1 MPGKNRYAMLTVD
14 TEALPRRAAEDHV
27 QRLIWGKHGN
37 ASAGIREMCR
47 IGDEVGA
54 RHVFFV
60 DVCGAYAYGDQVA
73 EVVRWLDQ
81 AGQDVQLHVHPEYLP
96 EAFWVE
102 HGFDY
107 RPRFMNQYGLPKA
120 EFTLR
125 HFGKFISD
133 ITNKPLVAFR
143 AGSFRW
149 NAATLRALRST
160 GIALSFNNSMKA
172 FLDGVCPY
180 GEPTNAP
187 FAWSNGI
194 IEVPV
199 SERRP
204 LPFHDGLGWERF
216 SCPYSN
222 TFFVPPWRMVWPFAL
237 GIDSSFLVLLMH
249 SWSLLHW
256 DENGHAHYRD
266 DRRIESYRRL
276 VRKLSKD
283 CDIITTGDFL
293 DLHARGKIRTTH
305 SVDMALTELRIPDSR
320 GKVIS

>member
-1 MPGKNRYAMLTVD
+1 MLTVD
-14 TEALPRRAAEDHV
+14 TEALPRRATEDHV
-27 QRLIWGKHGN
+27 RRLIWGEHGSS
-37 ASAGIREMCR
+37 SAGIREMCR

-60 DVCGAYAYGDQVA
+60 DVCGAYARGDQVA
-73 EVVRWLDQ
+73 QVVRWLDQ

-96 EAFWVE
+96 EEFWVE
-102 HGFDY
+102 HGFNY
-107 RPRFMNQYGLPKA
+107 RPRFMNQYGQSKA

-125 HFGKFISD
+125 HFGALISD
-133 ITNKPLVAFR
+133 ITNKPLLAFR

-149 NAATLRALRST
+149 NADTLRALDSV
-160 GIALSFNNSMKA
+160 GIPLSFNNSMKA
-172 FLDGVCPY
+172 FLDGVCPHA
-180 GEPTNAP
+180 EATNAP

-204 LPFHDGLGWERF
+204 LPFYDGLGWERL

-222 TFFVPPWRMVWPFAL
+222 TFFVPPWQMFWPFTA
-237 GIDSSFLVLLMH
+237 GIDKAFLVLLMH

-256 DENGHAHYRD
+256 DENGHAQYRN

-283 CDIITTGDFL
+283 YDIITTS
-293 DLHARGKIRTTH
+293 DLMDLLACGRIKTTK
-305 SVDMALTELRIPDSR
+305 SVDIALTEQRIPDSR
-320 GKVIS
+320 GKVIQ